1 MIRTSSSR
9 RITLAALA
17 AGMLQFCQADEVQ
30 FIIDSAQTQVT
41 LSGTAAGLTVA
52 EQGPGSLTT
61 SFEGTVVA
69 DVTAEALRFVGGS
82 RIEGLTNGAW
92 SPEAFGEAGTEPADF
107 GAQAGGGLITGT
119 AALRD
124 LLLDLETETAMPL
137 SQGQFNA
144 DGLLFRF
151 PEDAPSAFD
160 YRVTVFIVTENDRE
174 FLAGYATNRTAAM
187 GTLTTE
193 DNTQVLHVPIEASIV
208 FELLDP
214 ADSTL
219 TITGQLRATRTLE
232 AEPGIVIGSLQFS
245 EGSLMFEWSG
255 AAEQAHRIERT
266 TDLVTWTPVADVP
279 PGVSSWSVEATAGAE
294 FFRVVE

>member
-9 RITLAALA
+9 RITLVTLA
-17 AGMLQFCQADEVQ
+17 AGMLQFSQAVEVE
-30 FIIDSAQTQVT
+30 FVIDPAQTHVT

-52 EQGPGSLTT
+52 EQGAGSLTT

-69 DVTAEALRFVGGS
+69 DIAVDALRFVGGS
-82 RIEGLTNGAW
+82 RIEGVTNGVW
-92 SPEAFGEAGTEPADF
+92 SPKAFGEAGTEPADF
-107 GAQAGGGLITGT
+107 GAQASGGLITGT
-119 AALRD
+119 AALRE
-124 LLLDLETETAMPL
+124 LLLDLESETAMPL

-160 YRVTVFIVTENDRE
+160 YRVTVFIITESDRGL
-174 FLAGYATNRTAAM
+174 LAGYATNRIAAM

-193 DNTQVLHVPIEASIV
+193 ENSQVLHVPIEASIV

-214 ADSTL
+214 GDSTL

-232 AEPGIVIGSLQFS
+232 VDPVIVIGSVQFS
-245 EGSLMFEWSG
+245 EGSLRFEWSG
-255 AAEQAHRIERT
+255 AAAQAHRIERT